1 MAGYTNNQPGTPH
14 LLNTTS
20 TVSWAKG
27 VVGLGGGVSNDTI
40 LNGLKIAQNATAVT
54 ATVTGF
60 RDHTGA
66 NTSIV
71 FTGSTTQDTW
81 WPLGWINTNG
91 ALTVTA
97 SVSGKVIVETV
108 ASGLVP

>member
-1 MAGYTNNQPGTPH
+1 MPGYTNNQPGTPH

-20 TVSWAKG
+20 AVSWNRG
-27 VVGLGGGVSNDTI
+27 VVGVSGGTQNDTI
-40 LNGLKIAQNATAVT
+40 LNGIKIAQNATAVT

-66 NTSIV
+66 STTIV

-91 ALTVTA
+91 TLTVTA
-97 SVSGKVIVETV
+97 SVTGKVIVETC